1 MPQGSILGP
10 LLFCIYINDLPLYA
24 SPNKSSVSTD
34 LFADDSSNYTSG
46 KHLSSIQHDLQKH
59 LDLTSTWCKDNLM
72 ILNASKSKC
81 MIVATRQRQQLYELK
96 LHLHISDKIIEQVQ
110 FHKVLGITLDSEFK
124 WLPHLENVLR
134 LVSRNLFLLSQLKHY
149 ADEHSLKLF
158 FLWSY
163 SVTCILCFF
172 CMGWLC

>member
-1 MPQGSILGP
+1 
-10 LLFCIYINDLPLYA
+10 
-24 SPNKSSVSTD
+24 
-34 LFADDSSNYTSG
+34 
-46 KHLSSIQHDLQKH
+46 
-59 LDLTSTWCKDNLM
+59 
-72 ILNASKSKC
+72 

-110 FHKVLGITLDSEFK
+110 FHKVLGIKLDSEFK

-158 FLWSY
+158 FM
-163 SVTCILCFF
+163 VIF
-172 CMGWLC
+172 CHMYLMLLLHGMAVLKIINLN